1 MLKFSRLSLR
11 YRIALVIFLLEACML
26 AGVLGVTLGQS
37 RQTAIEFNSASQR
50 ASLELLSNLSVTAL
64 LTSEYSDYQRYIQDM
79 GKQPSLERIV
89 LADQQGRVVAGSR
102 VTDVGQSLWKVIQ
115 GGESGWQTHPI
126 ETAASSLGTLAVQFS
141 DAALEAAYD
150 KTRNLALLVAVSG
163 MVIIAIVGLVT
174 GFALTRRL
182 AIMTEVARRFAD
194 GDRAVRSKVAGAD
207 EISELSRS
215 FDRMADA
222 VGQQEHQLKAQN
234 EYIELLLNSTSEA
247 IYGVDIQ
254 GRCTFVNLACLEML
268 GYELESELIGKQI
281 HELIHHTHPDGRPYP
296 MQQCR
301 IHLATQL
308 GQAAHVEDE
317 VHWRADGSSFPVE
330 YWSHPMRRDG
340 RLVGTV
346 VAFTDISDRKRA
358 EGKIKEL
365 AFFDQLTGLPN
376 RTLLIDRVRQATM
389 TTMRNGNYG
398 SLLFIDLD
406 NFKTLNDT
414 LGHDM
419 GDLLLKKVAQ
429 RLRHCVREVDT
440 VARLGGDEF
449 MVVTAELG
457 TDEGVAAAGIEMIA
471 EKILTALNHPF
482 PLGVVEHRCT
492 ASIGVTLFQGER
504 TSVDDL
510 MRQADLAMYKSKSSG
525 RNIVRFFDPAL
536 ELAVK
541 ERVALEDDL
550 RHGLAEKQFE
560 LHYQAQVVD
569 EGLVTGAEVLLRW
582 QHPKRGLVSPAEFIP
597 IAEESGLILPLG
609 YWVLET
615 ACKQLKAWAARPG
628 MADLTLSVNV
638 SAQQFHQKDF
648 VDLVRTVLHETGAD
662 PRRLKLELT
671 ESLLLRNVDDVIG
684 KMLALK
690 ASGVGFSLDDFGT
703 GYSSLM
709 YLKRLPLD
717 QLKIDR
723 SFVSDLL
730 NDRNHVA
737 IAKTIVALAQS
748 LDLDVLAEGVET
760 MMQRDVLADM
770 GCNAY
775 QGSFFCRP
783 VPLEAFEQFAQRIG

>member
-1 MLKFSRLSLR
+1 
-11 YRIALVIFLLEACML
+11 
-26 AGVLGVTLGQS
+26 
-37 RQTAIEFNSASQR
+37 
-50 ASLELLSNLSVTAL
+50 
-64 LTSEYSDYQRYIQDM
+64 
-79 GKQPSLERIV
+79 
-89 LADQQGRVVAGSR
+89 
-102 VTDVGQSLWKVIQ
+102 
-115 GGESGWQTHPI
+115 
-126 ETAASSLGTLAVQFS
+126 VQFS
-141 DAALEAAYD
+141 DAALVAAYE
-150 KTRNLALLVAVSG
+150 KTRNMALLLAAGG
-163 MVIIAIVGLVT
+163 MFIIAIVGLVT

-182 AIMTEVARRFAD
+182 GVMTEVARRFAD

-207 EISELSRS
+207 EISELSHS

-222 VGQQEHQLKAQN
+222 VGQQEHELKAQN

-247 IYGVDIQ
+247 IYGVDTQ

-268 GYELESELIGKQI
+268 GYELESDLIGKRI

-296 MQQCR
+296 MTQCR
-301 IHLATQL
+301 IHLATQS
-308 GQAAHVEDE
+308 GMAAHVDDE
-317 VHWRADGSSFPVE
+317 LHWRADGSSFPVE

-376 RTLLIDRVRQATM
+376 RTLLIDRLRQAMVSTL
-389 TTMRNGNYG
+389 RNGNYG
-398 SLLFIDLD
+398 ALLFIDLD

-457 TDEGVAAAGIEMIA
+457 ADEGVAANGIEMIA

-482 PLGVVEHRCT
+482 PLGIVEHHCT
-492 ASIGVTLFQGER
+492 ASIGVTLFQGDR
-504 TSVDDL
+504 ASVEDL
-510 MRQADLAMYKSKSSG
+510 MKQADLAMYKSKSSG
-525 RNIVRFFDPAL
+525 RNIVRFFDSAL

-541 ERVALEDDL
+541 ERAALEEDL
-550 RHGLAEKQFE
+550 RHGLAQKQFE
-560 LHYQAQVVD
+560 LHYQAQIVG
-569 EGLVTGAEVLLRW
+569 ERHITGAEVLLRW
-582 QHPKRGLVSPAEFIP
+582 QHPKRGMVSPAEFIS

-609 YWVLET
+609 HWVLET
-615 ACKQLKAWAARPG
+615 ACRQLKAWSAQPG

-648 VDLVRTVLHETGAD
+648 VDLVLAVLQDTGAD

-671 ESLLLRNVDDVIG
+671 ESLLLRNVDAVIE

-690 ASGVGFSLDDFGT
+690 AAGVGFSLDDFGT

-717 QLKIDR
+717 QLKIDK
-723 SFVSDLL
+723 SFVGDLL
-730 NDRNHVA
+730 NDRNNVA

-748 LDLDVLAEGVET
+748 LDMDVIAEGVET
-760 MMQRDVLADM
+760 VMQRDLLAGM
-770 GCNAY
+770 GCNSY
-775 QGSFFCRP
+775 QGYFFSH
-783 VPLEAFEQFAQRIG
+783 PLPLQAFEQFAQGT